1 MNKKIFLALLCVPL
15 LLSSVSCTKKKNPSG
30 SDSES
35 GSGGEGHSSEPIS
48 IDDSEVADYMTQL
61 SETSKG
67 NHFYYHYLRT
77 TQTASEYNNW
87 DVWVW
92 PYRPKEGQG
101 VRFDWVGRTSSADK
115 MSASGDAK
123 VDSLGYAHID
133 VDLTLTYDGGW
144 NSNSKTMGG
153 TEVSFIADGE
163 LSTKIGTQLVY
174 STSRVSASE
183 FWKNDG
189 GNVYVTLSKF
199 ALTNKDGSTSY
210 HVFAS
215 QDHVMEL
222 SRYPETGSIVD
233 PFKDDDGTNVTYGNN
248 EKYNTA
254 NWTDKAIQASS
265 ETFLKTAGVGYQIMV
280 SSFADSDGDG
290 FGDIYGIEQKLSYL
304 KALGVKVLW
313 LTPIQKSDSY
323 HGYDISDYLLV
334 DPKFGSTKS
343 PAGLANNGEVT
354 EETAMKDYKS
364 LLAAAHE
371 QGMLVVMDLVLNH
384 TSTTNTWFIKSAQLD
399 ESTRGYYQWGNN
411 ETQSDVIKE
420 SNYWYPYGDHYY
432 SYYAKFGSSMP
443 ELNYAYADTRGAVI
457 TMAKKWCEIGV
468 DGFRMDAVKHIFL
481 EDEIDYDSNDT
492 YIIDI
497 DKKKGTN
504 YSSDLT
510 KNLNFWKE
518 VNYEVKQSYPNA
530 FFVGE
535 NFDGHAYHVA
545 PFYEGFDSLF
555 DFYSYFNL
563 TSAASY
569 YAHGGNLTDDPD
581 EEKGGYMP
589 YLSTFAGAWDAT
601 QSESYYKKDADT
613 DLKGNTKSIKYDNSH
628 AWNLL
633 GVFDTNN
640 KYRTGGQSA
649 SATSGY
655 SMINGAFTSNHDIA
669 RTVNRV
675 AGTYVNNTGL
685 TKQGEVTTTNYDS
698 LDQYATLVQIAEL
711 MLPGLTW
718 IYYGDEL
725 GMTGNFPAGRDANS
739 GYADLAYRQPMKWKD
754 SGQVGDGSM
763 TTGYGISGSDMMV
776 AWDGVN
782 GSNKVAS
789 AETQASS
796 NNSHYSVIKAFANA
810 KNADQALING
820 IYAAVYDDIHYNAD
834 LGIHNPQQGVLSF
847 TRSLNGTTYRVI
859 VNFTNNAVSYN
870 GGKTVVASYGT
881 ASENSVGAR
890 SAVLAKMGEGTT
902 PTEEGYGLKFGD
914 GSTVKA
920 TKTGDFDGF
929 TQYLISGQDFKAGE
943 TFQLYDFG
951 KDATWVVN
959 IDSASFGGKVSE
971 YLENDGT
978 KYIVKKDFNAD
989 VYIKLKYQNDQIYF
1003 GLN

>member
-1 MNKKIFLALLCVPL
+1 MNKRSIIALLCVPL
-15 LLSSVSCTKKKNPSG
+15 LLTSVSCGKRKNNPSG
-30 SDSES
+30 SESGESHTSES
-35 GSGGEGHSSEPIS
+35 ST
-48 IDDSEVADYMTQL
+48 IDNSEVADYMENL
-61 SETSKG
+61 SNTSKA
-67 NHFYYHYLRT
+67 NHFYYHYLRNT
-77 TQTASEYNNW
+77 RTPKEYNNW

-115 MSASGDAK
+115 MSASGDAT

-133 VDLTLTYDGGW
+133 VDLTLKYDGGW
-144 NSNSKTMGG
+144 NSDKKTMGG
-153 TEVSFIADGE
+153 TEVSFVSDGE
-163 LSTKIGTQLVY
+163 LSTRIGTQLVY

-199 ALTNKDGSTSY
+199 ALRNKDGSTSY

-215 QDHVMEL
+215 QDKVMSL
-222 SRYPETGSIVD
+222 SNIPTIGPNED
-233 PFKDDDGTNVTYGNN
+233 PFKGDDGTNVTYGNN

-254 NWTDKAIQASS
+254 NWTDKAIKASS

-290 FGDIYGIEQKLSYL
+290 FGDIYGIEEKLDYL
-304 KALGVKVLW
+304 YDLGVKVLW

-334 DPKFGSTKS
+334 DPKFGSSKS

-364 LLAAAHE
+364 LLSAAHE
-371 QGMLVVMDLVLNH
+371 KGMLVVMDLVLNH

-411 ETQSDVIKE
+411 ESQSDVIKE
-420 SNYWYPYGDHYY
+420 TNYWYPYGDHYY

-518 VNYEVKQSYPNA
+518 VNYEVKQTYPNA

-569 YAHGGNLTDDPD
+569 YAHSGNLTDDPE
-581 EEKGGYMP
+581 EEKGGYQP
-589 YLSTFAGAWDAT
+589 HLSTFAGAWDAT
-601 QSESYYKKDADT
+601 QTADYYKKDADD
-613 DLKGNTKSIKYDNSH
+613 DLKGNTKSIKYDNQH

-669 RTVNRV
+669 RTVNRI

-685 TKQGEVTTTNYDS
+685 TKQGEVTTSNYDS
-698 LDQYATLVQIAEL
+698 LNQYATLVQIAEL

-725 GMTGNFPAGRDANS
+725 GMTGNFPAGKDANS

-754 SGQVGDGSM
+754 NSIV
-763 TTGYGISGSDMMV
+763 TGYGISGSDMKV
-776 AWDGVN
+776 EWDGVN
-782 GSNKVAS
+782 SSNKVAF
-789 AETQASS
+789 AEDQMANS
-796 NNSHYSVIKAFANA
+796 NSHYSVIKAFANA
-810 KNADQALING
+810 KNADQTLING
-820 IYAAVYDDIHYNAD
+820 IYAASYDDIHYNAD
-834 LGIHNPQQGVLSF
+834 LGIHNPQKGVLSF
-847 TRSLNGTTYRVI
+847 TRSLNGTQYRVI

-870 GGKTVVASYGT
+870 GGKTVIASYGT
-881 ASENSVGAR
+881 ASTNSVGAK
-890 SAVLAKMGEGTT
+890 SAVLTKLGDSGT
-902 PTEEGYGLKFGD
+902 PTGQGYGLKFGD
-914 GSTVKA
+914 GRTFQGNKLSDA
-920 TKTGDFDGF
+920 DHQGR
-929 TQYLISGQDFKAGE
+929 TQYLVSACSFKAGD
-943 TFQLYDFG
+943 TFQLYDFE
-951 KDATWVVN
+951 KDAVWA
-959 IDSASFGGKVSE
+959 IDIDTASFGANGNASIVAQYVIKSG
-971 YLENDGT
+971 D
-978 KYIVKKDFNAD
+978 KYIVQKDFTAD
-989 VYIKLKYQNDQIYF
+989 VYIKLKYEDDQIYF
-1003 GLN
+1003 GLI